1 MNTAVLVLDAIV
13 EMLDAHGIPCTRD
26 AGAFYPQPL
35 GVLVGLPALT
45 GGTLGAR
52 TYSVPVYVVS
62 GQPLSDPDVVDA
74 LYSLADQVA
83 IALDVVAYSPF
94 DFRGSAAN
102 AEALPAVQLDA
113 TATVPY
119 PIVTPLE
126 V

>member
-1 MNTAVLVLDAIV
+1 VNTARLVLDAIA
-13 EMLDAHGIPCTRD
+13 EMLDDVGIAATRD

-35 GVLVGLPALT
+35 GVLIGLPSLI

-62 GQPLSDPDVVDA
+62 GQPLVEPDVVDA

-83 IALDVVAYSPF
+83 DALNVVSYAPF

-119 PIVTPLE
+119 PVPTPLE